1 MYRIVIVKKAEDDLS
16 WFRNNDKNSY
26 IKSFDLTRELIEHP
40 EPGRENLNALSTLK
54 MKFTAAM

>member
-1 MYRIVIVKKAEDDLS
+1 MYRIIIVKKAEDDLS
-16 WFRNNDKNSY
+16 WFRKNDKSSY
-26 IKSFDLTRELIEHP
+26 IKSFDLTGSSLNIQ